1 MSYARYKRILLLK
14 RVEVTSARMQKVPSH
29 GTRKVEARLEQRSRI
44 IQERRSNVQRSI
56 KSTIDSPIGRTEEGA
71 FTGVDIDTI
80 REG

>member
-14 RVEVTSARMQKVPSH
+14 RVEVTTARMQKVPSH

-44 IQERRSNVQRSI
+44 MQERRNGVQRSI
-56 KSTIDSPIGRTEEGA
+56 KLTIDNPLYLKEEEA
-71 FTGVDIDTI
+71 IACVDIDAI